1 MKKYF
6 IDSYK
11 LLKNDEKK
19 EVTYF
24 FILTIVSLILE
35 TLSIG
40 ALYPLLSVFVAD
52 DINDKF
58 PFIKIILDYFNINN
72 SSDIILIFVS
82 IFVLLAFLIKNIFL
96 IYFLFWHSNFYRN
109 LRVRIKSD
117 LLKIYNYETYNFHL
131 QNNSSNLVRNITLT
145 TDQAITNIYNCMM
158 IIIEGTIFLALCTLL
173 FFIQSEMIFFF
184 TFCNRS
190 TNNYFCT
197 NN

>member
-117 LLKIYNYETYNFHL
+117 LLKISSELRSYAKNHPVSEQHDFDQTLLKSSPRPSRFAKPMVDIPEIVSEALYKPKATRRKKPD
-131 QNNSSNLVRNITLT
+131 QNNTFS
-145 TDQAITNIYNCMM
+145 
-158 IIIEGTIFLALCTLL
+158 LL
-173 FFIQSEMIFFF
+173 PW
-184 TFCNRS
+184 NRQK
-190 TNNYFCT
+190 
-197 NN
+197 

>member
-82 IFVLLAFLIKNIFL
+82 IFVLLAFLITMN
-96 IYFLFWHSNFYRN
+96 
-109 LRVRIKSD
+109 
-117 LLKIYNYETYNFHL
+117 
-131 QNNSSNLVRNITLT
+131 
-145 TDQAITNIYNCMM
+145 AMA
-158 IIIEGTIFLALCTLL
+158 IIIRKKLE
-173 FFIQSEMIFFF
+173 
-184 TFCNRS
+184 RRW
-190 TNNYFCT
+190 
-197 NN
+197 

>member
-82 IFVLLAFLIKNIFL
+82 IFVFPSFVLYY
-96 IYFLFWHSNFYRN
+96 IYHMPILYDYYYCTQQC
-109 LRVRIKSD
+109 RV
-117 LLKIYNYETYNFHL
+117 
-131 QNNSSNLVRNITLT
+131 V
-145 TDQAITNIYNCMM
+145 
-158 IIIEGTIFLALCTLL
+158 
-173 FFIQSEMIFFF
+173 
-184 TFCNRS
+184 RS
-190 TNNYFCT
+190 THYMDLAGKI
-197 NN
+197 